1 MTVIWIVLEL
11 IFLFFF
17 FELPLVDDTV
27 KSKYEEYLE
36 HKQRQQQVQNSGS
49 ERNKVDEKQSNEKQ
63 SNVNQSIEEENSNCD
78 PSLSTSEQ
86 ERMSLLMNSD
96 MEDMQTP
103 PANHGDVTAPP
114 LNFIQR
120 AYWLSNG

>member
-49 ERNKVDEKQSNEKQ
+49 EQNKVDEKQSN
-63 SNVNQSIEEENSNCD
+63 VNQNIEEENSNCD

-103 PANHGDVTAPP
+103 PANHGDVTVPT